1 MAHHFKMLK
10 KHVFCQTQH
19 NTSTFFIVT
28 SYQRP
33 NVMEFEIIESWI
45 TNSMKVNDIEKL
57 NLK

>member
-33 NVMEFEIIESWI
+33 NVMEFEIIE
-45 TNSMKVNDIEKL
+45 VE
-57 NLK
+57 